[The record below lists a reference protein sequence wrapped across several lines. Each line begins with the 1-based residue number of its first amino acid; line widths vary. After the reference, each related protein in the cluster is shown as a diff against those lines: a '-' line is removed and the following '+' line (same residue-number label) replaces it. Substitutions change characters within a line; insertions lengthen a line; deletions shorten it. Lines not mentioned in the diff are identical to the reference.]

1 MSQPKKALASQSSTL
16 EADDLAEAEEPG
28 VRQVA

>member
-1 MSQPKKALASQSSTL
+1 MSQRKKALASPSLTL
-16 EADDLAEAEEPG
+16 EADGLAEAEEPG